1 MSSIWTQS
9 FKRVFEKFKEPVRI
23 NGEPSYAMAP
33 LYRESENKALDE
45 YGIIE
50 SSRQE
55 IWLLPETRISVGDE
69 VIFRNEKYRVV
80 EVNKYLNIA
89 QKAIL
94 EKAQV

>member
-9 FKRVFEKFKEPVRI
+9 FKRVFEKFKEPVQI
-23 NGEPSYAMAP
+23 NGQRSYAMVSVFS
-33 LYRESENKALDE
+33 ESENKALDE

-55 IWLLPETRISVGDE
+55 IWLLSETQVNIGDE

-80 EVNKYLNIA
+80 EVRKYLNIA

>member
-9 FKRVFEKFKEPVRI
+9 FKRVFEKFKEPVQI
-23 NGEPSYAMAP
+23 NGKRSYAMVSVFS
-33 LYRESENKALDE
+33 ESENKALDE

-55 IWLLPETRISVGDE
+55 IWLLSETQVNIGDE

-80 EVNKYLNIA
+80 EVRKYLNIA

>member
-1 MSSIWTQS
+1 
-9 FKRVFEKFKEPVRI
+9 
-23 NGEPSYAMAP
+23 MASVHTT
-33 LYRESENKALDE
+33 SENKALDE

-50 SSRQE
+50 TSRQE
-55 IWLLPETRISVGDE
+55 IWLLPETPISVGDE

-80 EVNKYLNIA
+80 EVRKYLDIA